1 MPTTTI
7 SAGGIAPLADGVP
20 AHTDRLIALSF
31 TINDRPLVRLIP
43 EKLNQAETLTLGSLL
58 GHPGQLGRPRAVL
71 WASPHG
77 PSSMTQTTPT
87 MR

>member
-7 SAGGIAPLADGVP
+7 SAGGIAQLADGVP

-43 EKLNQAETLTLGSLL
+43 EKL
-58 GHPGQLGRPRAVL
+58 GRPRAVL

>member
-43 EKLNQAETLTLGSLL
+43 EKLNQAETLTLGSL
-58 GHPGQLGRPRAVL
+58 GVSAGASRPVGAA
-71 WASPHG
+71 ASGLPRMAHH
-77 PSSMTQTTPT
+77 Q
-87 MR
+87 